1 MTNRAYILSALASG
15 PSTITGALRSRD
27 TDLMEAALQAMGT
40 GIRRDGATI
49 HVTPGPLRSA
59 EVDCGLAGTV
69 MRFVPPVAAFAEGP
83 VLFDGDA
90 HARTRPMATILE
102 ALRVLGVN
110 VTGETL
116 PFTVHGTGGA
126 VGGLV
131 DIDASGSSQFVSG
144 LLLSAPRFERGVHI
158 RHTGDT
164 LPSMPHIDMT
174 VAMLADAGVRVDAAE
189 KSWGVQPQEI
199 RGTHWAIEP
208 DLSNAAPFLAAAAV
222 TGGEVRIPHW
232 PERTTQPGAAMLSIL
247 ERMGCEVELESDD
260 AHHTLR
266 VRGPQ
271 PGHLVGIHLDMGDIG
286 ELAPTVAAIAACA
299 TTPSEL
305 TGIAHLRGHET
316 DRLAALSAEINRL
329 GGDCEE
335 LDDGLRIT
343 PTRMRGG
350 VWHTYDDHR
359 MATAGAIIGL
369 VTRGVEVENIET
381 TSKTLPGFAQMWAEV
396 VAQ

>member
-1 MTNRAYILSALASG
+1 M
-15 PSTITGALRSRD
+15 
-27 TDLMEAALQAMGT
+27 
-40 GIRRDGATI
+40 
-49 HVTPGPLRSA
+49 
-59 EVDCGLAGTV
+59 
-69 MRFVPPVAAFAEGP
+69 
-83 VLFDGDA
+83 LFDGDA
-90 HARTRPMATILE
+90 HARTRPMATILD
-102 ALRVLGVN
+102 ALRALGVN
-110 VTGETL
+110 VTGESL

-126 VGGLV
+126 EGGPV

-174 VAMLADAGVRVDAAE
+174 VAMLADAGVHVEAAE
-189 KSWGVQPQEI
+189 KSWAVQPQEI

-222 TGGEVRIPHW
+222 TGGEARIPHW
-232 PERTTQPGAAMLSIL
+232 PERTTQPGAAMLPIL
-247 ERMGCEVELESDD
+247 ERMGCEIELEADG

-271 PGHLVGIHLDMGDIG
+271 PGHLVGIRLDMGDIG

-316 DRLAALSAEINRL
+316 DRLAALSAEINGL
-329 GGDCEE
+329 EGDCEE

-369 VTRGVEVENIET
+369 VTRGVDVENIET